1 MSLVTAGAGGTT
13 SRLTARVRVG
23 SQCGAATAC
32 CTRAAISSTAPLQT
46 RKLQRVGAL
55 VRRRERRHSHRV
67 TVRASSEAGMAD
79 DLLIIGPGVL
89 GSYAGKLWL
98 DSKPGST
105 VTGQTNSDGSH
116 DRLRSLGITP
126 TLRPEDP
133 RSVAKYDNVLF
144 SAPPSGSADYV
155 AEVSSS
161 LERWTGA
168 GAFVFTSSAS
178 VVADDADEDSPLKP
192 LGNSEQTDR
201 LLLSEKAVMEA
212 GGNVVRLVG
221 LYHAQRGA
229 HTFFLKKGEVER
241 WGGYCINLIHY
252 EDAASL
258 AVAALQ
264 GGTRG
269 QLYVGCD
276 GVPVTLE
283 EMMQAVAGCGNFEG
297 SCTFTGEAGGD
308 SGKRMSNG
316 KTRAASSFAEFCA
329 AGASDFYTSSGLF

>member
-13 SRLTARVRVG
+13 SRRLRECELGVNA
-23 SQCGAATAC
+23 AC

-155 AEVSSS
+155 V
-161 LERWTGA
+161 
-168 GAFVFTSSAS
+168 
-178 VVADDADEDSPLKP
+178 DADEDSPLKP

-316 KTRAASSFAEFCA
+316 KTRAA
-329 AGASDFYTSSGLF
+329 

>member
-13 SRLTARVRVG
+13 SRRLRECELGVN
-23 SQCGAATAC
+23 AA
-32 CTRAAISSTAPLQT
+32 TRAAISSTAPLQT

-144 SAPPSGSADYV
+144 SAPPSGSADY
-155 AEVSSS
+155 
-161 LERWTGA
+161 
-168 GAFVFTSSAS
+168 
-178 VVADDADEDSPLKP
+178 VADDADEDSPLKP

-316 KTRAASSFAEFCA
+316 KTRAA
-329 AGASDFYTSSGLF
+329 